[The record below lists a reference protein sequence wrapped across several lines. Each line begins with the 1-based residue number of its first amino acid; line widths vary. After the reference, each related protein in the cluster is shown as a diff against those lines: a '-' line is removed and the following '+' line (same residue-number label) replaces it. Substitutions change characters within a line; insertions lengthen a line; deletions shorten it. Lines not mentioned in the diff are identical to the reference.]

1 MLTLHD
7 SFQRRF
13 SYLRLSVTDVC
24 NFKCVYCL
32 PNGYTKAKQAQKPLN
47 LNEIKNLVH
56 GFATLGFSKVRITG
70 GEPTIRKDILEIISI
85 VANTP
90 GISQVA
96 LSTNGYKLE
105 EMASNLQK
113 AGVNKINVS
122 VDCLDEKR
130 FEKITG
136 KANLKKILA
145 GIDIALSLKYHAVKI
160 NAVLLKE
167 CADQDVE
174 DFINFTKSIPVT
186 VRFIEL
192 MQTGSNLPLF
202 RESHVSA
209 DFIKTK
215 LIKAGWKILPR
226 EIDAGPAVEFEHPDY
241 QGRIGIIAPYS
252 KDFCSTCNR
261 LRTTSQGG
269 LKLCL
274 FSDKDYDLRPML
286 QQEEQMPELIERIR
300 NLITYKSSSHFLQD
314 GNYGNTS
321 HFARIGG

>member
-32 PNGYTKAKQAQKPLN
+32 PNGYTKAKPEQEPLN

-56 GFATLGFSKVRITG
+56 GFATLGFTKVRITG
-70 GEPTIRKDILEIISI
+70 GEPTIRKDILEIISM

-105 EMASNLQK
+105 EMASSLQA
-113 AGVNKINVS
+113 AGVCKINVS
-122 VDCLDEKR
+122 VDSLNEER

-136 KANLKKILA
+136 KTNLKKILA
-145 GIDIALSLKYHAVKI
+145 GIHQALSLQYHAVKI

-167 CADQDVE
+167 CASQEVD
-174 DFINFTKSIPVT
+174 DFIEFTKIFPVT

-202 RESHVSA
+202 RQSHVSA
-209 DFIKTK
+209 NFIKAK
-215 LIKAGWKILPR
+215 LLSNGWKILPR
-226 EIDAGPAVEFEHPDY
+226 EIDAGPALEFEHSDY
-241 QGRIGIIAPYS
+241 LGRIGIIAPYS
-252 KDFCSTCNR
+252 KDFCSSCNR
-261 LRTTSQGG
+261 LRITSQGG

-274 FSDKDYDLRPML
+274 FGDKDYDLRPIL
-286 QQEEQMPELIERIR
+286 QKDTQLPELIDRIQK
-300 NLITYKSSSHFLQD
+300 LITYKASAHFLQD

>member
-24 NFKCVYCL
+24 NFKCIYCL
-32 PNGYTKAKQAQKPLN
+32 PNGYTKSKHKQEPLS
-47 LNEIKNLVH
+47 LQEIQNLVH
-56 GFATLGFSKVRITG
+56 GFAKLGFTKVRITG

-85 VANTP
+85 VTNTP

-96 LSTNGYKLE
+96 LSTNGYRLE
-105 EMASNLQK
+105 EMAGDLQK
-113 AGVNKINVS
+113 AGVSKINIS
-122 VDCLDEKR
+122 IDSLNAER

-136 KANLKKILA
+136 KTNLKKIIA
-145 GIDIALSLKYHAVKI
+145 GINCALLLKYQAVKI

-167 CADQDVE
+167 RAEQDVD
-174 DFINFTKSIPVT
+174 DFIAFTKNLPIT

-202 RESHVSA
+202 HKSHVSA

-215 LIKAGWKILPR
+215 LINARWKILPR
-226 EIDAGPAVEFEHPDY
+226 ELDAGPALEFDHPDY

-261 LRTTSQGG
+261 LRITSQGG

-274 FSDKDYDLRPML
+274 FGDKDYDLRPML
-286 QQEEQMPELIERIR
+286 QQKKQLHDLIERIQ
-300 NLITYKSSSHFLQD
+300 NLIIYKSSSHFLQN